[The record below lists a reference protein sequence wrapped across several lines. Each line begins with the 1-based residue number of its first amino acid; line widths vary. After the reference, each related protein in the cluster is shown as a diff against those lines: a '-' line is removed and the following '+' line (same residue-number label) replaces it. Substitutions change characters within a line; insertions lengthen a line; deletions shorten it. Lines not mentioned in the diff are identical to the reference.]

1 MEEKDIELRQME
13 FIKRSLLSAYIESKT
28 ADDIL
33 FKNNINEHDQIIA
46 SLFINK
52 AISIMSSCKAVY
64 YSNIGKLENSEVEK
78 IFHSFDTYENEFLTN
93 VSTQHSHQWTN
104 IEFENYKDTLS
115 TFINIDY

>member
-1 MEEKDIELRQME
+1 MEEKDIESRQIK
-13 FIKRSLLSAYIESKT
+13 FIKTGLRSAYIESKA

-33 FKNNINEHDQIIA
+33 FENDINEHDQIIA

-64 YSNIGKLENSEVEK
+64 YSNIGKLENSNLEK

-93 VSTQHSHQWTN
+93 VRTQHSHEWTN
-104 IEFENYKDTLS
+104 IKFENYKDTLS
-115 TFINIDY
+115 KFMDIDD